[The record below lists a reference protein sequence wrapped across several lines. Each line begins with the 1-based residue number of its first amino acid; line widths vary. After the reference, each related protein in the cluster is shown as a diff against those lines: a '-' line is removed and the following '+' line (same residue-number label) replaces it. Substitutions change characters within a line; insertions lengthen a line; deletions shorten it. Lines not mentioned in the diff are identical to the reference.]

1 MKTSRIIIIVSV
13 VAVVTFLLYSLN
25 SGSSDEEYKAEILK
39 ERQAKDNFMKTSDE
53 SPLGEKKSTFTSL
66 SYFEPD
72 TKYRITADLELIQN
86 KKVVVLP
93 TSSNEESSYLEY
105 GWAEFELDEIKNR
118 LLLLEVMDM
127 GPTRGT
133 LFLAFADE
141 TSANDTYGGGRY
153 LELKKIPGAG
163 TITLDFNKAY
173 NPYCA
178 YNDGFSCP
186 MPPRENVLKV
196 AIRAGEKNWK

>member
-1 MKTSRIIIIVSV
+1 MKISRVIIIG
-13 VAVVTFLLYSLN
+13 AVVLVLAFVLYSLN

-53 SPLGEKKSTFTSL
+53 SPMAEKSAFTSL

-72 TKYRITADLELIQN
+72 TKYRITASLEPIQN

-105 GWAEFELDEIKNR
+105 GWAEFELDGVKNR
-118 LLLLEVMDM
+118 LILLEVMAS

-141 TSANDTYGGGRY
+141 TSANETYGGGRY
-153 LELKKIPGAG
+153 LELKKIPAAS

-178 YNDGFSCP
+178 YNESFSCP
-186 MPPRENVLKV
+186 LPPKENVLKV
-196 AIRAGEKNWK
+196 GIRAGEKNPK